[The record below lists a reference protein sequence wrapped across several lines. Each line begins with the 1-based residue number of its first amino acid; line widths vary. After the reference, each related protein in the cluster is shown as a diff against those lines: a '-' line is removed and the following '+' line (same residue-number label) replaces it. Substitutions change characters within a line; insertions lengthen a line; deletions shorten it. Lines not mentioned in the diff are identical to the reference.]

1 MVIVSLIAK
10 ELLTFLWGIN
20 MNDIEA
26 FKSHDYKAKGANVD
40 LDQYREEIRILID
53 HMVRLLVDDPS
64 SVQVTTYV
72 GPKTTVFKIVCAKD
86 NLGQV
91 IGSQGKTIMGLR
103 AVVHS
108 MTARIGIRSIV
119 EIPV

>member
-1 MVIVSLIAK
+1 
-10 ELLTFLWGIN
+10 

-26 FKSHDYKAKGANVD
+26 FKSQDYKSKGANVD
-40 LDQYREEIRILID
+40 LDQYREEIRSLID

-64 SVQVTTYV
+64 SVHVTTFV
-72 GPKTTVFKIVCAKD
+72 GPKTTVYKIVCAKD

>member
-1 MVIVSLIAK
+1 MADLEPQRVPEIKNYEAK
-10 ELLTFLWGIN
+10 
-20 MNDIEA
+20 
-26 FKSHDYKAKGANVD
+26 SKGAGVD
-40 LDQYREEIRILID
+40 PEAYREEIRELVENL
-53 HMVRLLVDDPS
+53 VRRLVDDPN
-64 SVQVTTYV
+64 SVSVGIFL
-72 GPKTTVFKIVCAKD
+72 GPKTTVFRINCSKE

-103 AVVHS
+103 AVVHA

>member
-1 MVIVSLIAK
+1 MG
-10 ELLTFLWGIN
+10 E
-20 MNDIEA
+20 MEA
-26 FKSHDYKAKGANVD
+26 YKSEEHKIKGAGVD
-40 LDQYREEIRILID
+40 PENYREEIRLLVEHI
-53 HMVRLLVDDPS
+53 VRLLVDHPET
-64 SVQVTTYV
+64 VTVTTYV
-72 GPKTTVFKIVCAKD
+72 GPKTTVFRVNCAKE

-103 AVVHS
+103 AVVHA